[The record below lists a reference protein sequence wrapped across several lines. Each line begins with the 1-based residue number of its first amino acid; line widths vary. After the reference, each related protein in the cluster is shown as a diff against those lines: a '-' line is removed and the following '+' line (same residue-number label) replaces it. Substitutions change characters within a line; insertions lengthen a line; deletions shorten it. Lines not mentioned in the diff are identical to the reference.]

1 MPSAMWC
8 PRISSPCAI
17 QPHSRYRELCS
28 LPQRGSLGLQ
38 AGWGGHMAHV
48 VSRCSLGFVCELGT
62 SSFPEV
68 ADIEVFD
75 SHLNEKQK

>member
-1 MPSAMWC
+1 MPSSHIHVTENSA
-8 PRISSPCAI
+8 RS
-17 QPHSRYRELCS
+17 H
-28 LPQRGSLGLQ
+28 RGGVWGFRL
-38 AGWGGHMAHV
+38 AGEATWLV
-48 VSRCSLGFVCELGT
+48 VSRRSLGFVCELGT